1 METPQP
7 LPIADSRRS
16 FIKRATAATAGFTI
30 VPSHVVSGQGKA
42 PPPSETLGGALIG
55 VGGRGPG
62 TFKRLGENVQM
73 LAKCDVKYVGQED
86 NKTLYSDFRRLLER
100 KDIDVI
106 AIATPPHWHALIS
119 MAAAAAG
126 KDVICEKPMTRFITE
141 GRAVV
146 ETFKRYDRIF
156 QIGTFG
162 RFSVSKKK
170 GNIQKHKIMKSGLL
184 DPCPVVFHHKGGLKV
199 KQWSGRADLTPS
211 DPPKNLNWD
220 LYVGPSPMK
229 PYVNQRT
236 GGTHRNYWDYEGGG
250 LADMAQHS
258 LDPFQWIYAKD
269 HTSPVEIEAHAPP
282 AHPELCAM
290 WGWIEMKYADG
301 LTLVMESGEWGDP
314 YTRKKGRGLSLQD
327 LSQDD
332 QATIAAMPEPDP
344 LVTFTEAVKTRQQ
357 AGGHAEAAHRCATLL
372 HLANIAIRTGGK
384 IKYDPVKEVIVGNEL
399 ANRLVNPPMRAPW
412 HLPF

>member
-1 METPQP
+1 
-7 LPIADSRRS
+7 
-16 FIKRATAATAGFTI
+16 
-30 VPSHVVSGQGKA
+30 
-42 PPPSETLGGALIG
+42 
-55 VGGRGPG
+55 
-62 TFKRLGENVQM
+62 
-73 LAKCDVKYVGQED
+73 
-86 NKTLYSDFRRLLER
+86 
-100 KDIDVI
+100 
-106 AIATPPHWHALIS
+106 
-119 MAAAAAG
+119 
-126 KDVICEKPMTRFITE
+126 
-141 GRAVV
+141 
-146 ETFKRYDRIF
+146 
-156 QIGTFG
+156 
-162 RFSVSKKK
+162 
-170 GNIQKHKIMKSGLL
+170 
-184 DPCPVVFHHKGGLKV
+184 
-199 KQWSGRADLTPS
+199 
-211 DPPKNLNWD
+211 
-220 LYVGPSPMK
+220 
-229 PYVNQRT
+229 
-236 GGTHRNYWDYEGGG
+236 
-250 LADMAQHS
+250 MAQHS

-314 YTRKKGRGLSLQD
+314 YTRKKGRGLALQD

-332 QATIAAMPEPDP
+332 QATIAAMPDPEP

>member
-1 METPQP
+1 MEPSQSP
-7 LPIADSRRS
+7 SNASRRQ
-16 FIKRATAATAGFTI
+16 FIKKTATASAGFTI
-30 VPSHVVSGQGKA
+30 VPSHVVSGQGKV

-55 VGGRGPG
+55 AGGRGPG
-62 TFKRLGENVQM
+62 TFKRLGDNVQM

-86 NKTLYSDFRRLLER
+86 NKTVYSDFRRLLER
-100 KDIDVI
+100 KDIDVV

-126 KDVICEKPMTRFITE
+126 KDVVCEKPMTRFIAE

-146 ETFKRYDRIF
+146 ETFKRYNRIF

-162 RFSVSKKK
+162 RFGVSRKK
-170 GNIQKHKIMKSGLL
+170 GSILRHKIMSSGLL
-184 DPCPVVFHHKGGLKV
+184 DPCPVVYHHKGGLKV
-199 KQWSGRADLTPS
+199 KQWSGRADLTPTE
-211 DPPKNLNWD
+211 PPENLNWD

-229 PYVNQRT
+229 SYVRQRT

-258 LDPFQWIYAKD
+258 LDPFQWTYAKD

-301 LTLVMESGEWGDP
+301 LTLVMESDEWGDP
-314 YTRKKGRGLSLQD
+314 YTRRKARGLSLQD
-327 LSQDD
+327 LSQED
-332 QATIAAMPEPDP
+332 QAKIAAMPDPEP
-344 LVTFTEAVKTRQQ
+344 LVSFPEAVKTRQQ

-372 HLANIAIRTGGK
+372 HLANISIRTGRK
-384 IKYDPVKEVIVGNEL
+384 IKYDPIKEEIIGDEQ